1 MSSGGDFI
9 HWSEALVFFDC
20 PHCNGTGI
28 DPIRVGIGDEHPCDP
43 VDCTRCGGMMLEA
56 VCLGTFL
63 SNLAVAGALCAAWFH
78 AFGVGFDSGWEDCR
92 RLGSIAA
99 LHPTTHDYWRPGC
112 SRPCPG
118 WRES

>member
-43 VDCTRCGGMMLEA
+43 VDCTKVYEERDRMIAAHGPA
-56 VCLGTFL
+56 SLGL
-63 SNLAVAGALCAAWFH
+63 PENLLRSDGPARALAV
-78 AFGVGFDSGWEDCR
+78 E
-92 RLGSIAA
+92 LGKELKDA
-99 LHPTTHDYWRPGC
+99 
-112 SRPCPG
+112 
-118 WRES
+118 